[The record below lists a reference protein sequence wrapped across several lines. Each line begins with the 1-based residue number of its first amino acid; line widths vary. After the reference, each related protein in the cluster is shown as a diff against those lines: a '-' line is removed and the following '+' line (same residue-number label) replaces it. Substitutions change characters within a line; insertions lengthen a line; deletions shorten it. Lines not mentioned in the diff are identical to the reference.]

1 MLFQGLIY
9 HNNIPIQDILFKSNN
24 KKFAL
29 WYLIRLYYVSSKSD
43 PYELFIL
50 NKISNLINTTDNKT
64 FILSYTKFLY
74 QYKDL
79 LSILIFI
86 ISNQFINL
94 QTLYEWTSSYNEL
107 HPNNKIIVK
116 ERLIFDTDS
125 RLFNHNIK
133 LDQINFME
141 LSNPLYLQ
149 YNIQN
154 QYDKLI
160 LNHYAINPIHKS
172 IMDNNNYTI
181 NNSTNLS
188 LKNYSK
194 PFLQTSSILDKY
206 QNWNYSNRFNKY
218 NINTFLLDKL
228 TFKNNK

>member
-1 MLFQGLIY
+1 MKYLLI
-9 HNNIPIQDILFKSNN
+9 QFKTINME
-24 KKFAL
+24 KF
-29 WYLIRLYYVSSKSD
+29 LIITSREY
-43 PYELFIL
+43 L
-50 NKISNLINTTDNKT
+50 NKITNKT